1 AGRQEARGDVP
12 GDPARAPA
20 RLAVHHHVPADG
32 SRRTRQGRGRL
43 RDGPELREQPVRGNQ
58 EVADAA
64 DDRRPVAGATAGTLH
79 PGARAPW
86 LPGRVLWRVARVV
99 GSVALTFLGLLL
111 VTFVIG
117 RVVPIDPVLAA
128 VGDRAPAAVYERVKQ
143 ELGLN
148 LPLWQ
153 QFWIYLRKVV
163 AGDFGRSV
171 LTSNPV
177 LVDIRR
183 FFPATLELATVA
195 TVIGVVLGIP
205 MGVIAAVARGRLA
218 DLVVRVVSLLGYSVP
233 VFWLGLMGLLL
244 FYGRLGW
251 VAGPGRIDVAFEDL
265 VPPITGVIMVDSV
278 LAGEWEV
285 FWNALSHV
293 ILPASILGYLSLA
306 YLARMTR
313 SFMLS
318 ELGQEYVTTARIKG
332 LTERR
337 VVWRHALGNVMVP
350 LITVVALAYANLLEG
365 SVLTETVFAWPG
377 LGQYITGSLLSAG
390 MNAGLG
396 GTIVVGTIFIGLN
409 LLSDLLYRV
418 VDPRAR

>member
-1 AGRQEARGDVP
+1 V
-12 GDPARAPA
+12 
-20 RLAVHHHVPADG
+20 
-32 SRRTRQGRGRL
+32 
-43 RDGPELREQPVRGNQ
+43 
-58 EVADAA
+58 
-64 DDRRPVAGATAGTLH
+64 
-79 PGARAPW
+79 PW
-86 LPGRVLWRVARVV
+86 LPVSALWPVARVA
-99 GSVALTFLGLLL
+99 GTVALTFLGLLL
-111 VTFVIG
+111 VTFLIG

-143 ELGLN
+143 ELGLD

-153 QFWIYLRKVV
+153 QFWLYLKKVL
-163 AGDFGRSV
+163 AADFGRSV

-195 TVIGVVLGIP
+195 TVIGVTLGIP
-205 MGVIAAVARGRLA
+205 MGVFAAVARGRFA
-218 DLVVRVVSLLGYSVP
+218 DQVIRVVSLLGYSVP

-251 VAGPGRIDVAFEDL
+251 VAGPGRLDVAFEDL
-265 VPPITGVIMVDSV
+265 VTPVTGVILVDSA

-285 FWNALSHV
+285 FGNALSHV

-313 SFMLS
+313 SFMLA

-332 LTERR
+332 LSERR

-377 LGQYITGSLLSAG
+377 LGQYITSSLLSAD
-390 MNAGLG
+390 MNAVLG
-396 GTIVVGTIFIGLN
+396 GTIVVGTVFIGLN
-409 LLSDLLYRV
+409 LLSDLLYRL

>member
-1 AGRQEARGDVP
+1 MWP
-12 GDPARAPA
+12 I
-20 RLAVHHHVPADG
+20 
-32 SRRTRQGRGRL
+32 
-43 RDGPELREQPVRGNQ
+43 
-58 EVADAA
+58 
-64 DDRRPVAGATAGTLH
+64 
-79 PGARAPW
+79 
-86 LPGRVLWRVARVV
+86 ARVI

-111 VTFVIG
+111 VTFLIG

-128 VGDRAPAAVYERVKQ
+128 VGDRAPAAVYERVKE

-153 QFWIYLRKVV
+153 QFWIYMKKVL
-163 AGDFGRSV
+163 AADFGRSV
-171 LTSNPV
+171 LTSNLV

-195 TVIGVVLGIP
+195 TLIGVVLGIP
-205 MGVIAAVARGRLA
+205 MGVLAAVARGRLV
-218 DLVVRVVSLLGYSVP
+218 DQIIRVVSLLGYSVP

-265 VPPITGVIMVDSV
+265 VTPVTGVIMVDSV

-293 ILPASILGYLSLA
+293 LLPASILGYLSLA

-313 SFMLS
+313 SFMLA

-332 LTERR
+332 LAEHR

-377 LGQYITGSLLSAG
+377 LGQYITSSLLSAD
-390 MNAGLG
+390 MNAVLG

-409 LLSDLLYRV
+409 LLSDLLYRL